1 MNRNFDVVAVLL
13 NAEGDKS
20 VGVGAEETF
29 QLHDFLFRILMNVLR
44 QGDLLFGVLKSH
56 SYRSFRDAILPKDF
70 SLWC

>member
-29 QLHDFLFRILMNVLR
+29 KLHDFLFRILVNVLR
-44 QGDLLFGVLKSH
+44 QGYLLFGVLESH
-56 SYRSFRDAILPKDF
+56 SYRSFRNALLPRDL
-70 SLWC
+70 SLCC

>member
-29 QLHDFLFRILMNVLR
+29 QLHDFLFCVLVNVLR
-44 QGDLLFGVLKSH
+44 QGYLLFGVLKSH